1 MIDKRPGSG
10 GGRDELVF
18 VGLGGLGEIG
28 MNLYLYGYGPPDA
41 RKWLMV
47 DCGITF
53 PEGEF
58 DPGIDVILPDV
69 RFIEENRGDLVGILI
84 THAHEDHIGAVIEL
98 WPRLKA
104 PVYATPFTAGMLR
117 AKLAEWGG
125 DLQIPINVVQLD
137 SRFKLGPFDV
147 ELVTLAHS
155 IPEMSAVALRTPQ
168 GLVFHTGDFK
178 FDATPVIGTPLDETR
193 LKRLGEE
200 GVQALI
206 IDSTNAFREGA
217 SPSEQDVAK
226 SLAEIIAKAKARVA
240 VTTFSSNVARIK
252 AVAEAARA
260 ANRQVVVAGRA
271 LHRVIEVAVDTGYLP
286 QGFRFLDQDQ
296 FKTLQRRD
304 IVLLCTGSQGE
315 QRAALARIAEEEH
328 PEISFDKGDIVI
340 FSSRTIPGN
349 EKAVGRIQNN
359 LARAGCDILTDN
371 EALVHVSGH
380 PRRDE
385 LRRMYSL
392 LRPKVVVPMHGEAR
406 HLKAQAQL
414 ARDQGAETVF
424 TVQDG
429 EIVRLAPDPAVIDDA
444 PVARLFRDGHLL
456 VPEADGPVRAR
467 RKLAAVGIVMVSLC
481 LSRRGEL
488 MAEPLAELDGVPAE
502 TADGEEMLDVV
513 LDAVDGTWRSLPGP
527 GRKSP
532 DLVSEAVRRAVR
544 SAVAQVWGKKPICK
558 VLVNVI
564 DSKR

>member
-10 GGRDELVF
+10 GGKDELVF

-104 PVYATPFTAGMLR
+104 PVYATRFTAGMLR

-155 IPEMSAVALRTPQ
+155 IPEMSALALRTPQ

-226 SLAEIIAKAKARVA
+226 SLAEIIAKAKTRVA

-296 FKTLQRRD
+296 FKTLQR
-304 IVLLCTGSQGE
+304 LCDLIIPADDHSPGALEAHAAEWIDYMAGNSPELAEIFTGGFGWLDHHTQQHHAVDFVDAKPE
-315 QRAALARIAEEEH
+315 QQTAILDVIAFKKNETPENGPGIRFFGWARNLVTDAYYTSPIGIKDLGYMGNSAMSEFH
-328 PEISFDKGDIVI
+328 VPE
-340 FSSRTIPGN
+340 
-349 EKAVGRIQNN
+349 
-359 LARAGCDILTDN
+359 
-371 EALVHVSGH
+371 EALQH
-380 PRRDE
+380 
-385 LRRMYSL
+385 
-392 LRPKVVVPMHGEAR
+392 A
-406 HLKAQAQL
+406 LK
-414 ARDQGAETVF
+414 
-424 TVQDG
+424 
-429 EIVRLAPDPAVIDDA
+429 
-444 PVARLFRDGHLL
+444 
-456 VPEADGPVRAR
+456 
-467 RKLAAVGIVMVSLC
+467 
-481 LSRRGEL
+481 
-488 MAEPLAELDGVPAE
+488 
-502 TADGEEMLDVV
+502 
-513 LDAVDGTWRSLPGP
+513 RSPF
-527 GRKSP
+527 
-532 DLVSEAVRRAVR
+532 A
-544 SAVAQVWGKKPICK
+544 
-558 VLVNVI
+558 
-564 DSKR
+564 

>member
-226 SLAEIIAKAKARVA
+226 SLAEIIAKAKTRVA

-296 FKTLQRRD
+296 FKSLQRRD

-444 PVARLFRDGHLL
+444 PVARLFRDGRLL

>member
-226 SLAEIIAKAKARVA
+226 SLAEIIAKAKTRVA

-444 PVARLFRDGHLL
+444 PVARLFRDGRLL

-502 TADGEEMLDVV
+502 TADGEDMLDVV